1 MFKNEVQ
8 KKFKQNKVYGY
19 KGSQKKRRC
28 ASEQVK
34 TENIQRTNKYKHL
47 GITINEEKNLNEHL
61 EEKNKSVK

>member
-1 MFKNEVQ
+1 MRFK
-8 KKFKQNKVYGY
+8 KSLNKTKYMVI
-19 KGSQKKRRC
+19 KAAKKKRRC

>member
-1 MFKNEVQ
+1 MRFK
-8 KKFKQNKVYGY
+8 KSLNKTKYMVI
-19 KGSQKKRRC
+19 KAVKKKRRC
-28 ASEQVK
+28 TLEQVK